1 MENFKNFKL
10 IVSVCGSKT
19 ISKEIYKISEELGR
33 LLAENGFI
41 VACGGLA
48 GVMEAVA
55 KGAFLKKGIVIGILP
70 SATKESANPYISIP
84 IPTGMG
90 ESRNV
95 ILVSMAD
102 VVVTVSGASGTLS
115 EIALAWKMGKKI
127 ICLSHTGGWS
137 EKLAGKSIDDT
148 RTDRIFNAHSTQD
161 VIKLIKNI
169 YQ

>member
-1 MENFKNFKL
+1 MEISKNFKP

-19 ISKEIYKISEELGR
+19 ISKEIYKISEELGS
-33 LLAENGFI
+33 LLAENGYI
-41 VACGGLA
+41 VACGGLT
-48 GVMEAVA
+48 GVMEAAA
-55 KGAFLKKGIVIGILP
+55 KGAFLKNGIVVGILP
-70 SATKESANPYISIP
+70 TATKESANPYISIP

-102 VVVTVSGASGTLS
+102 VVVTISGASGTLS

-127 ICLSHTGGWS
+127 ISLSNTGGWS
-137 EKLAGKSIDDT
+137 AKLAGTSIDNT
-148 RTDRIFNAHSTQD
+148 RNDKILNAHSSQE
-161 VIKLIKNI
+161 VIKLIKSI